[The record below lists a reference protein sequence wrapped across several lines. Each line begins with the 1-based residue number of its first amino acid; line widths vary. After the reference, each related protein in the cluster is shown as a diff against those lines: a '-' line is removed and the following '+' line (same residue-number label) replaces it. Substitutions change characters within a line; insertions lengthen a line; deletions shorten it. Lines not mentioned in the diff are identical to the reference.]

1 MSRILF
7 VSDMDGTL
15 LNSEAR
21 LSAETSAL
29 ISELT
34 DEGAYF
40 TVATA
45 RTPATVQGL
54 LEDTRM
60 RLPAIVMTGAA
71 LWHTDTQQ
79 YSHVHYIPHEE
90 YAAIDRAFSDARISA
105 FIYCLAPDH
114 HLHVYHRREQM
125 LPAEAQFVAER
136 RHLALK
142 EFHIG
147 ELPPSNDDKY
157 RVLQFAMGTEE
168 GVRSVCER
176 LRSVTHCQVS
186 FYQDTYTDAWIL
198 EVFAPG
204 VSKAAAIKG
213 MKERLGAERLVVY
226 GDNLNDIS
234 MFEIA
239 DTAIAVDNALPLA
252 KEAADAVIG
261 PNTSDAVAR
270 SIAAIYRSSLTT
282 DSLEK
287 M

>member
-15 LNSEAR
+15 LNAEAK
-21 LSAETSAL
+21 LSARSREL

-34 DEGAYF
+34 DEGAYI

-54 LEDTRM
+54 LEGTRM

-79 YSHVHYIPHEE
+79 YSHVHYLPPDQYE
-90 YAAIDRAFSDARISA
+90 AIDNAFREAGVSP
-105 FIYCLAPDH
+105 FIYCLGADQ
-114 HLHVYHRREQM
+114 HLHVYHREPHM
-125 LPAEAQFVAER
+125 IPAETQFVAER

-147 ELPPSNDDKY
+147 EIPPASDDTH

-168 GVRSVCER
+168 AVRTAAER
-176 LRSVTHCQVS
+176 LREVTHCQVS
-186 FYQDTYTDAWIL
+186 FYRDTYTDAWIL
-198 EVFAPG
+198 EVYAPG
-204 VSKAAAIKG
+204 VSKAAAILR
-213 MKERLGAERLVVY
+213 MKEHIGADRVVVY

-239 DTAIAVDNALPLA
+239 DTAIAVDNALPAA

-261 PNTSDAVAR
+261 LNTTDAVAR
-270 SIAAIYRSSLTT
+270 SMAAIYRGSA
-282 DSLEK
+282 D
-287 M
+287 